1 MLGVTKVT
9 LRSRAAFWFFDF
21 LSGTASIFTS
31 ASIMLTQTTYTSTNY
46 LKAHIHCFHCN
57 TYDSCIDSAIFALVG
72 HVQVISVHCML
83 ATSTHW
89 LSSYLIF
96 CLTSSCFKR
105 CWLVATIAYITLWFK
120 ARTSHASRHE
130 RSRAPDKRL
139 AITLVMLSSHY
150 CPQRPR
156 SLRSTP
162 RIATPDQVEFSV
174 HTQSNR
180 FVFFVG
186 PRPLVTRMTSIIFPS
201 TWLPFPMVQSIMN
214 LCLIVFFFS

>member
-1 MLGVTKVT
+1 M
-9 LRSRAAFWFFDF
+9 
-21 LSGTASIFTS
+21 
-31 ASIMLTQTTYTSTNY
+31 
-46 LKAHIHCFHCN
+46 
-57 TYDSCIDSAIFALVG
+57 
-72 HVQVISVHCML
+72 
-83 ATSTHW
+83 
-89 LSSYLIF
+89 
-96 CLTSSCFKR
+96 
-105 CWLVATIAYITLWFK
+105 ATIAYITLWFK

-186 PRPLVTRMTSIIFPS
+186 TWPLVTRMTSIIFPS
-201 TWLPFPMVQSIMN
+201 TWLPFPILQSVIN
-214 LCLIVFFFS
+214 LCLIVFFFFPNVKLFKDLSMKILGLKLVCLIQLHAVL